1 MFKNKKYFTPKNWL
15 LIQLDFRIHLTTDA
29 KNKYFSKITVSF
41 LASHKF
47 LQNQN
52 ISSIAKRL
60 NILKIPFEKT
70 FSSSLCWSFVLLKIS
85 CCRELGFIAFQ
96 SDALHI
102 EQKSK
107 NLWRDFYKKE
117 LIFLNDCCFTNFSS
131 QAVLKCIN
139 SIHHDVFSH
148 WFIMRELIINSVW
161 IIHMTNSL
169 PIFHV
174 MSAWSYGRMAGYNLQ
189 FIRS

>member
-15 LIQLDFRIHLTTDA
+15 LIQLDYKIHLITVA
-29 KNKYFSKITVSF
+29 KNKCFSKITVSL

-52 ISSIAKRL
+52 ISSIANRL
-60 NILKIPFEKT
+60 NILEIPFEKT

-85 CCRELGFIAFQ
+85 CCREWETSLGFIAFQ

-107 NLWRDFYKKE
+107 NLWRDLYKKE
-117 LIFLNDCCFTNFSS
+117 LIFPNHCCFTNSS
-131 QAVLKCIN
+131 SLVVLKCIN
-139 SIHHDVFSH
+139 SIYHDVFG
-148 WFIMRELIINSVW
+148 F
-161 IIHMTNSL
+161 
-169 PIFHV
+169 
-174 MSAWSYGRMAGYNLQ
+174 
-189 FIRS
+189 

>member
-15 LIQLDFRIHLTTDA
+15 LIQLDYEIHLITVA
-29 KNKYFSKITVSF
+29 ENKCFSKITVSL

-52 ISSIAKRL
+52 ISSIANRL
-60 NILKIPFEKT
+60 NILEIPFEKT

-85 CCRELGFIAFQ
+85 CCCEWEGSLGFIAFQ

-107 NLWRDFYKKE
+107 NLWKIKSFYKKV
-117 LIFLNDCCFTNFSS
+117 LCFPNHCCFINLSS
-131 QAVLKCIN
+131 HVVLKWLWLC
-139 SIHHDVFSH
+139 
-148 WFIMRELIINSVW
+148 
-161 IIHMTNSL
+161 
-169 PIFHV
+169 
-174 MSAWSYGRMAGYNLQ
+174 
-189 FIRS
+189 